1 MPPYTDAVWQSLRQ
15 DAAVLAGREPAL
27 AGFVHTTVLTH
38 GRFEDALSFL
48 LAKKLGGKFL
58 SPMQARD
65 FIKEAIAADPEIAVA
80 ARADLV
86 AIRERNPACRSHLE
100 AFLFYKG
107 YHALEIHRLAHWFW
121 NNKRYAIALML
132 LSRISRLFAVDIH
145 PAARIGKGVMIDHAS
160 GVVIGET
167 AEVGDDVSMLHA
179 VTLGGTGKQAGDRH
193 PKIRQGVLLSVGATV
208 LGNIEIGE
216 QSRVGAGSVVLTPV
230 PPNMSAVGVPAHL
243 AVRQDRN
250 APAKTMD
257 HTGDA

>member
-1 MPPYTDAVWQSLRQ
+1 MPPFTDAVWQSLRQ

-27 AGFVHTTVLTH
+27 AGFFHTTVLTH
-38 GRFEDALSFL
+38 SRFEDALSFL
-48 LAKKLGGKFL
+48 LAKKVGGKFL

-65 FIKEAIAADPEIAVA
+65 FIKEAIEGDPEIAEA

-107 YHALEIHRLAHWFW
+107 FHALEIHRMAHWFW
-121 NNKRYAIALML
+121 NNKRYAMALL
-132 LSRISRLFAVDIH
+132 LQSRISRLFAVDIH
-145 PAARIGKGVMIDHAS
+145 PAAQIGKGVMIDHAS

-179 VTLGGTGKQAGDRH
+179 VTLGGTGKEAGDRH

-216 QSRVGAGSVVLTPV
+216 QSRVGAGSVVLNPV

-243 AVRQDRN
+243 AHRNDRN

-257 HTGDA
+257 HTGEA